1 MKEYQVMKIFSNHL
15 NKEKRIYIYLPKSY
29 ATSDKF
35 YPVLYMHDG
44 GNLFDDKI
52 SYSGV
57 SWGIIEA
64 YEKQP
69 DLPEL
74 IIVGIESDEDRG
86 KELIP
91 YEFVYKNGQKDGGG
105 AELYLNFIAKELKPF
120 IDRKYRTLKSSKNTG
135 IMGSSFG
142 GVNSIYASIKFGD
155 YFSRF
160 GCVSNALYYGGFE
173 EKLKEIAQETNFDK
187 VQKFYMDVGTK
198 ETEDMKET
206 NLYIQSNKEMAKI
219 ISNKIDSN
227 IFKLNIV
234 DGGKHHESDWAKR
247 FPEIIRFLFNNKNN
261 SK

>member
-1 MKEYQVMKIFSNHL
+1 MILLKEYRVIKIFSKEL
-15 NKEKRIYIYLPKSY
+15 KKEKRIYLYLPKSY
-29 ATSDKF
+29 DTSNKF

-57 SWGIIEA
+57 SWGILDA
-64 YEKQP
+64 YENNP

-74 IIVGIESDEDRG
+74 IIVGIESDIDRG

-91 YEFVYKNGQKDGGG
+91 YEFVYKNGKKDGGN
-105 AELYLNFIAKELKPF
+105 AHLYLNFITKELKP
-120 IDRKYRTLKSSKNTG
+120 IIERKYRALKSPENTG

-142 GVNSIYASIKFGD
+142 GVNCIYASIAYNN
-155 YFSRF
+155 YFTRF

-173 EKLKEIAQETNFDK
+173 EELKKNAEQATFDSVK
-187 VQKFYMDVGTK
+187 KFYMDVGTK
-198 ETEDMKET
+198 ETDDIEEN

-219 ISNKIDSN
+219 ISNKINSD

-234 DGGKHHESDWAKR
+234 EEGKHHEIDWAKR
-247 FPEIIRFLFNNKNN
+247 FPEIIAFLFNN
-261 SK
+261 